1 MINKFSPTRISKA
14 KCLLLVGCLLF
25 LYILDNLSILPA
37 INFESI
43 DYIKPLLWI
52 GFALLIWKIPRIR
65 FSGKLK
71 HKNNITGWAVIF
83 GLINIMVLIFAGFF
97 FGFGKSPY
105 NQTLVGILIN
115 IYTVGTKLIGKETA
129 RNYLVN
135 SLTKEEKYSVFIPI
149 TLFMTLLNFPVMSFI
164 KQKGLEAMV
173 KYVAQYI
180 APDLCQNLLATYMS
194 FLAGCI
200 PSLLYMSI
208 LQAFNWLS
216 PVLPD
221 LNWITASFIGILCP
235 VFSLTAMQSIYFKE
249 TKIFKK
255 REEKKQKSFG
265 WVVTCVISIFMVWF
279 AVGVFPIY
287 PSVIATG
294 SMEPMIMPG
303 DMILVSKILKED
315 EVNELKEG
323 DIIQFKRGDILISH
337 RIIKII
343 EEDKVKSFMTKGDN
357 NSSVDSELVKAE
369 SLKGKISYIVPKIG
383 WLTLLVK
390 QKQDDPIVHEVEF

>member
-255 REEKKQKSFG
+255 REEKKQRSFG
-265 WVVTCVISIFMVWF
+265 WVVTCLISIFMVWF
-279 AVGVFPIY
+279 AVGVFPVY

-294 SMEPMIMPG
+294 SMEPMIKPG
-303 DMILVSKILKED
+303 DMILVRKILKEE
-315 EVNELKEG
+315 EVSELKEG

-337 RIIKII
+337 RIIKIV
-343 EEDKVKSFMTKGDN
+343 EDDKGKSFVTKGDN
-357 NSSVDSELVKAE
+357 NSSVDSELVKPE
-369 SLKGKISYIVPKIG
+369 YLKGKISYVVPKIG

-390 QKQDDPIVHEVEF
+390 QKQDNPIIHEVEF